1 MNREQRCSGFTLVE
15 MAIVMVI
22 VGLMLGGLMMSLATT
37 RENTRRSDAQRQ
49 LEEIVEALY
58 GFAQAQGRLPCPATP
73 ASIGVESPAGG
84 GNCTRQH
91 GFVPMSSL
99 GLSGAANGD
108 GLLLDPWN
116 SPYRY
121 SVTDANPNISN
132 PTIFNWDFTT
142 VNGMRDIV
150 RTTGMDTLE
159 PNLRVCRDPACTT
172 PIVTQIP
179 AVVLSTGKN
188 WGKLIDDTASAEEN
202 ANAREIFIGGGP
214 SGTTYWIAGNRDFV
228 SADYSEANFDDL
240 LTWLSPNIL
249 YTRMIAAGR
258 LP

>member
-1 MNREQRCSGFTLVE
+1 MKREQRCSGFTLVE

-58 GFAQAQGRLPCPATP
+58 GFAQAREYLPCPATP
-73 ASIGVESPAGG
+73 TSGG
-84 GNCTRQH
+84 AEDQIPGIPGECRQQH
-91 GFVPMSSL
+91 GFVPAASL
-99 GLSGAANGD
+99 GLPGAVNVD
-108 GLLLDPWN
+108 GLLIDPWN

-121 SVTDANPNISN
+121 SVTNANS
-132 PTIFNWDFTT
+132 WAFTT
-142 VNGMRDIV
+142 ARGMQD
-150 RTTGMDTLE
+150 TEMDSLA
-159 PNLRVCRDPACTT
+159 PDLMVCREAACTSP
-172 PIVTQIP
+172 PISRVIP
-179 AVVLSTGKN
+179 AVVFSTGKN
-188 WGKLIDDTASAEEN
+188 WAIST
-202 ANAREIFIGGGP
+202 
-214 SGTTYWIAGNRDFV
+214 
-228 SADYSEANFDDL
+228 SADEAENTDSDAVFVVAGYSEANFDDL

>member
-22 VGLMLGGLMMSLATT
+22 VGLMLGGLMMSLAQT
-37 RENTRRSDAQRQ
+37 RENTRRSDAQGQ
-49 LEEIVEALY
+49 LEEISDALY
-58 GFAQAQGRLPCPATP
+58 GFAQARGRLPCPATP
-73 ASIGVESPAGG
+73 GSGGVEAPAGG
-84 GNCTRQH
+84 GNCSRQH
-91 GFVPMSSL
+91 GFVPAASL
-99 GLSGAANGD
+99 GLSGPVNGD

-121 SVTDANPNISN
+121 SVTNANS
-132 PTIFNWDFTT
+132 WAFTT
-142 VNGMRDIV
+142 ADGMR
-150 RTTGMDTLE
+150 TSGMATLT
-159 PNLRVCRDPACTT
+159 PDLRVCRQAACG
-172 PIVTQIP
+172 PPVAEVIP

-188 WGKLIDDTASAEEN
+188 WATFTSADEI
-202 ANAREIFIGGGP
+202 ANAGEATVGGGP
-214 SGTTYWIAGNRDFV
+214 SGSSYRIAGNRDFV
-228 SADYSEANFDDL
+228 STDYSEANFDDL

>member
-22 VGLMLGGLMMSLATT
+22 VGLMLGGLMMSLAQT
-37 RENTRRSDAQRQ
+37 RENTRRSDAQGQ
-49 LEEIVEALY
+49 LEEIVDALY
-58 GFAQAQGRLPCPATP
+58 GFAQARGRLPCPATP
-73 ASIGVESPAGG
+73 ASSGAEAPPGG
-84 GNCTRQH
+84 GTCSRQH
-91 GFVPMSSL
+91 GFVPAASL
-99 GLSGAANGD
+99 GLSGPVNGD

-121 SVTDANPNISN
+121 SVTNANS
-132 PTIFNWDFTT
+132 WAFTT
-142 VNGMRDIV
+142 ADGMR
-150 RTTGMDTLE
+150 TSGMATLT
-159 PNLRVCRDPACTT
+159 PDLRVCRQAACST
-172 PIVTQIP
+172 PIAEVIP

-188 WGKLIDDTASAEEN
+188 WANFTSADET
-202 ANAREIFIGGGP
+202 ANAGEATVGGGP
-214 SGTTYWIAGNRDFV
+214 SGSSYRIAGNRDFV
-228 SADYSEANFDDL
+228 STDYSEANFDDL